1 MTAPKV
7 ILITGASSGSGR
19 ACADLLHALGYVV
32 YGCNRDPSR
41 VDAPWR
47 KLAMDVTDEA
57 SVARAIET
65 LIAEQGRI
73 DVVVNNAGLVLA
85 GAIEDTSLDEAK
97 SQLDTN
103 LFGAMRVCKAVLP
116 SMRARGAGLI
126 INIGSLAG
134 LVGLPFQGLYSA
146 SKFAIEGFTEAL
158 RLEVAAFGVEAVVV
172 EPGDIATSVV
182 ENRVRAAA
190 SGEGSAYR
198 DAFRAV
204 VATYEKEERAGAAP
218 TVVARR
224 ILAIV
229 ETSRPAPRYAAGPF
243 AQRLLTGLKAFVPAK
258 TFEWGLMLY
267 YGLKRR

>member
-7 ILITGASSGSGR
+7 ILVTGASSGIGR
-19 ACADLLHALGYVV
+19 ACADLLHARGHLV
-32 YGCNRDPSR
+32 YGANRDPAR

-57 SVARAIET
+57 SVSRAIET

-224 ILAIV
+224 ILAII
-229 ETSRPAPRYAAGPF
+229 ETSPRYAAGPF

>member
-7 ILITGASSGSGR
+7 ILVTGASSGIGR
-19 ACADLLHALGYVV
+19 ACADLLHARGHLV
-32 YGCNRDPSR
+32 YGANRDPAR

-57 SVARAIET
+57 SVSRAIET

-97 SQLDTN
+97 SQLDTT
-103 LFGAMRVCKAVLP
+103 LFGAMRGCKAVLP

-126 INIGSLAG
+126 IHLGSLAG

-224 ILAIV
+224 ILAII